1 MLVDDKELYKRFL
14 SGDSKS
20 LDELIERHRKDVI
33 YFIQK
38 YVGDY
43 FLAEDISQEVFV
55 YLLQHKHVYKL
66 EYTFKTYLFTIA
78 KSRAINYLK
87 RNKKMDF
94 IEDNMERILSDI
106 RYVEDEVFKNED
118 TDMVRRAIRK
128 LKKEHQVAIYLVDL
142 RGLSYK
148 ELAIVL
154 DKSMVQVKA
163 LIHNARKRL
172 KEVLEEEKLR
182 EVEHNEVNRGVHK

>member
-1 MLVDDKELYKRFL
+1 MVVDDKELYKRFL
-14 SGDSKS
+14 NGDSKA

-94 IEDNMERILSDI
+94 IEDNMENLLSDM
-106 RYVEDEVFKNED
+106 RYVEDEIFKNED
-118 TDMVRRAIRK
+118 TAMVRKSIKK
-128 LKKEHQVAIYLVDL
+128 LKKEYQIAIYLVDL

-148 ELAIVL
+148 ELAVVL

-172 KEVLEEEKLR
+172 KAILEEEKLG